1 MKDLMGKAIRDYYQ
15 NTNPEDLLTETSISE
30 TDEMPV
36 EYLFRNFSEMNTLEQ
51 KALQFSKGKVL
62 DIGCGTGRLYQL
74 LQEFQPFD
82 SAQGRGID
90 YIGLDQSEGQ
100 IVMAKQDFPD
110 NKYIGDLS
118 RIHKEEN
125 KQALN
130 ILESHSIENLLFGSS
145 NYIASNSFITSH
157 DNVNVFSP
165 SSYKYYV
172 KRGSTAIDIQLI

>member
-1 MKDLMGKAIRDYYQ
+1 MHEQ
-15 NTNPEDLLTETSISE
+15 NTDDEEWTVGIIS
-30 TDEMPV
+30 P
-36 EYLFRNFSEMNTLEQ
+36 YKYQATLINRLI
-51 KALQFSKGKVL
+51 ANL
-62 DIGCGTGRLYQL
+62 DISDKFKITADTVHGFQGDQCNIVFFVVNPNNYRYTGDPRSL
-74 LQEFQPFD
+74 LSKEYIYNVAISRAQDYLIIVSPFHD
-82 SAQGRGID
+82 I
-90 YIGLDQSEGQ
+90 
-100 IVMAKQDFPD
+100 PD

-130 ILESHSIENLLFGSS
+130 ILESHSIEKLLFGSS

-172 KRGSTAIDIQLI
+172 KRGSTAIDIQLS